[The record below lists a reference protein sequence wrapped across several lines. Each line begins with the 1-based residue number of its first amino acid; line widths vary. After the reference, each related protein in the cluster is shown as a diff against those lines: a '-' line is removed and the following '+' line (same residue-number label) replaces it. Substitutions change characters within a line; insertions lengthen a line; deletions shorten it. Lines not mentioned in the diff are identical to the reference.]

1 MTQPAGEAGSPAWRD
16 LEAAALLEH
25 ARWIGSDLAQ
35 RLDAMTQ
42 RAGVL
47 LAATLALGAI
57 WVTMVPS
64 ASDNPNTVVLRV
76 VLLFAVFGVPA
87 WHCLSALRVRTYH
100 SIGPADIE
108 HHLAPDGRPTGQHG
122 TDIHAQLLSGLLR
135 ATKNG
140 DRSVLRG
147 LENDIA
153 DKTNNLTCAQMTL
166 VIATVTAPIVVFA
179 LPLTP

>member
-1 MTQPAGEAGSPAWRD
+1 M
-16 LEAAALLEH
+16 EAAALLDH

-35 RLDAMTQ
+35 RVDTMMQ

-47 LAATLALGAI
+47 LAATLAIGAI
-57 WVTMVPS
+57 WVTMAPS
-64 ASDNPNTVVLRV
+64 ATGNPNTVVLRV
-76 VLLFAVFGVPA
+76 ILLLVLFGVPA
-87 WHCLSALRVRTYH
+87 WYCLSALRVRTYH

-108 HHLAPDGRPTGQHG
+108 HHLASDGRPVGQHG
-122 TDIHAQLLSGLLR
+122 PDIHAQLLSGLLR
-135 ATKNG
+135 TTQNG

-179 LPLTP
+179 LP

>member
-1 MTQPAGEAGSPAWRD
+1 MTQPPGEAGSPAWRD

-35 RLDAMTQ
+35 RVDAMTQ

-47 LAATLALGAI
+47 LAATLALSAI
-57 WVTMVPS
+57 WVTMAPS
-64 ASDNPNTVVLRV
+64 ATDNPNTVVLRV
-76 VLLFAVFGVPA
+76 VLLLAMFGVPA

-122 TDIHAQLLSGLLR
+122 PDIHAQLLSGLLCT
-135 ATKNG
+135 TKDG
-140 DRSVLRG
+140 DLSVLRG

-153 DKTNNLTCAQMTL
+153 EKKSNLTCTEMTL
-166 VIATVTAPIVVFA
+166 VIATVVAPIIVLA
-179 LPLTP
+179 LP